1 MRTTQAHG
9 HQQPT
14 HHLSVC
20 TMNCKSNQ
28 LLRWPSATARKNP
41 DMKPVDSQGNRLP
54 KDRGLPQIIT
64 RNGQS
69 QDPRL
74 RPQGHLRVSSKP
86 RFPEQNP
93 ACRPCSHVCVCAP
106 GSPSRLCVRSRE
118 RRHLHQD
125 KQAPARCGMTRE
137 CVRVN
142 AYIPSPG
149 WDPQSWDPPGTE
161 EVLRTAAYSRE
172 T

>member
-1 MRTTQAHG
+1 MKPNDPGATYTVNNRHPFPVGHVRFHRLHERRNRVKSPHHYEDDDEDVVLEAHG

-41 DMKPVDSQGNRLP
+41 DMKPVDSQCNRLP

-64 RNGQS
+64 CNGQS

-74 RPQGHLRVSSKP
+74 RLQGHLGVSSKP
-86 RFPEQNP
+86 RRFPEQNP

-106 GSPSRLCVRSRE
+106 GSPGVFT
-118 RRHLHQD
+118 
-125 KQAPARCGMTRE
+125 KTNGP
-137 CVRVN
+137 
-142 AYIPSPG
+142 
-149 WDPQSWDPPGTE
+149 PQG
-161 EVLRTAAYSRE
+161 VG
-172 T
+172 

>member
-1 MRTTQAHG
+1 MIRGPRTAVNITDILSQKGTYASIVCIRGETGSKVPATMRTTQAHG

-106 GSPSRLCVRSRE
+106 GSAGIFTKTNRP
-118 RRHLHQD
+118 
-125 KQAPARCGMTRE
+125 
-137 CVRVN
+137 
-142 AYIPSPG
+142 
-149 WDPQSWDPPGTE
+149 PQG
-161 EVLRTAAYSRE
+161 VG
-172 T
+172 